1 MSQSDRLTTLYADDE
16 DVAVHAPGD
25 FAVLAPAWQKVA
37 QGVDGVFSPG
47 PSWTLTS
54 AATDFEAAG
63 ARPGHVVQLR
73 KPTSV
78 FKGTGELFAVA
89 GAAGGSLTIRR
100 IGMAATLGSPPA
112 PASGLSG
119 VEFLI
124 ATLGPQIEEASFDL
138 NRRFAIDPFIPGR
151 TPSDLRDV
159 RELRRACVLSVLI
172 RRYAAE
178 SRGAE
183 GDFAQKFRQA
193 ESELAET
200 LARLEIRWGSLAD
213 RPSSSFF
220 STRIVR

>member
-1 MSQSDRLTTLYADDE
+1 MSQSDRLSTVYASDE

-37 QGVDGVFSPG
+37 QGSDGVFAPG
-47 PSWTLTS
+47 PSWVLTS
-54 AATDFEAAG
+54 ATSNFEIAG

-73 KPTSV
+73 GPSST
-78 FKGTGELFAVA
+78 FKGVGELFVVA

-100 IGMAATLGSPPA
+100 VGMPTNVGAPPA
-112 PASGLSG
+112 PQSGLSG
-119 VEFLI
+119 VEFFM
-124 ATLGPQIEEASFDL
+124 ATLSPQIEEASFEL
-138 NRRFAIDPFIPGR
+138 NRRFAIDPLVPGR

-159 RELRRACVLSVLI
+159 RELRRACVLSVLV

-183 GDFAQKFRQA
+183 GDFAQKSRQA
-193 ESELAET
+193 ESELAEA
-200 LARLEIRWGSLAD
+200 LARLEVRWGSVSD

>member
-1 MSQSDRLTTLYADDE
+1 MSQPDRLTVLYADDE

-37 QGVDGVFSPG
+37 QGVDGVFAAG
-47 PSWTLTS
+47 PTWTLTS
-54 AATDFEAAG
+54 AASDFEAAG

-73 KPTSV
+73 KPSSV
-78 FKGTGELFAVA
+78 FKGVGELFAVA
-89 GAAGGSLTIRR
+89 GASGSALTIRR
-100 IGMAATLGSPPA
+100 IGMAANVGAPPA
-112 PASGLSG
+112 PTSGLSA

-124 ATLGPQIEEASFDL
+124 ATLDPQIEEASFEL
-138 NRRFAIDPFIPGR
+138 NRRFAIDPLVPGR

-178 SRGAE
+178 SRGAD
-183 GDFAQKFRQA
+183 GDFARKLRQA

-200 LARLEIRWGSLAD
+200 LARLEVRWGSVAD
-213 RPSSSFF
+213 LPSSSFF

>member
-1 MSQSDRLTTLYADDE
+1 MSQSDRLTTLYAGDE

-25 FAVLAPAWQKVA
+25 FAVLTPAWQKVA
-37 QGVDGVFSPG
+37 QGADGVFAPG

-54 AATDFEAAG
+54 AGTDFGAAG

-73 KPTSV
+73 KPSSV
-78 FKGTGELFAVA
+78 FKGTGELFAVS

-100 IGMAATLGSPPA
+100 IGMAPGQGAPPA
-112 PASGLSG
+112 PPSGLSG
-119 VEFLI
+119 VEFVI
-124 ATLGPQIEEASFDL
+124 ATLDPQVEEACFEL
-138 NRRFAIDPFIPGR
+138 NRRFAIDPHAPGR

-183 GDFAQKFRQA
+183 GDFAQKLRQA

-200 LARLEIRWGSLAD
+200 LARLEVRWGSSAD
-213 RPSSSFF
+213 RPTSSIF

>member
-25 FAVLAPAWQKVA
+25 FALLAPSWQKLA
-37 QGVDGVFSPG
+37 QGVDGVFPPG

-54 AATDFEAAG
+54 ASTDYEAAG
-63 ARPGHVVQLR
+63 VKIGHVVQLR
-73 KPTSV
+73 KPASA
-78 FKGTGELFAVA
+78 FKGAGELFAVA
-89 GAAGGSLTIRR
+89 EASGSSLTLRR
-100 IGMAATLGSPPA
+100 IGMAANAGAPPT

-124 ATLGPQIEEASFDL
+124 ATLDPQIEAACYEL
-138 NRRFAIDPFIPGR
+138 NRRFAIDPHTPGR
-151 TPSDLRDV
+151 TPSELRDV
-159 RELRRACVLSVLI
+159 RDLRLACVLSVLA

-178 SRGAE
+178 ARGAE
-183 GDFAQKFRQA
+183 GDFAIKLRQA

-200 LARLEIRWGSLAD
+200 LARLEVRWGSAPD
-213 RPSSSFF
+213 RPSSSIF